1 MTGAAVGASEHEPA
15 RALRIR
21 EHKFLRDH
29 PAHRDSEDMRA
40 RRVRMVEYRRDIRR
54 QVAERE
60 LDVRLIALAGA
71 AIVDN
76 KNLEPRFHQLQKR
89 LTPSTARAA
98 KSHDQRNRFT
108 LPSSLVAKLEAV
120 FGP

>member
-1 MTGAAVGASEHEPA
+1 MTRTAVGASEHQPA

-40 RRVRMVEYRRDIRR
+40 RRVRMVEYRRDIRS

-60 LDVRLIALAGA
+60 LGVRLIALAGA

-76 KNLEPRFHQLQKR
+76 KNPEPRFHQFEKR
-89 LTPSTARAA
+89 LAPSAARAA
-98 KSHDQRNRFT
+98 EPHDQRHRIAV
-108 LPSSLVAKLEAV
+108 SSNLVAK
-120 FGP
+120 